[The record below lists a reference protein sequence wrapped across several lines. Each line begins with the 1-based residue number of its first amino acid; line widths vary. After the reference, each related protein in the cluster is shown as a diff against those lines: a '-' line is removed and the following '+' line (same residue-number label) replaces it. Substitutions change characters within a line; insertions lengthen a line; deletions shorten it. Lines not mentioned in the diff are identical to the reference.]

1 MKKALFLLLS
11 LTFILISCSENPE
24 SYIKY
29 INGYWEIKH
38 VEKDNTL
45 LKEFNISS
53 NVDYF
58 EVNEET
64 LTGFRKKV
72 TPTLEGKFI
81 INKHESPFTL
91 KIEGDELIINYNVNG
106 NEYQETI
113 KNASKEKMVITNTE
127 GITYV
132 YRPFISINLE

>member
-1 MKKALFLLLS
+1 MKKSLLLLS
-11 LTFILISCSENPE
+11 LTFLLLNCSDNPE
-24 SYIKY
+24 SYIKH

-38 VEKDNTL
+38 VEKDNQL
-45 LKEFNISS
+45 LKEFNMSS

-91 KIEGDELIINYNVNG
+91 KIEENELIISYNVNG

-113 KNASKEKMVITNTE
+113 KNASKEKMVITNAD

>member
-1 MKKALFLLLS
+1 MKKSLLLLL
-11 LTFILISCSENPE
+11 LTFILLNCSDNPE
-24 SYIKY
+24 NYIKY

-38 VEKDNTL
+38 VEKDNQL
-45 LKEFNISS
+45 LKEYNFSS

-58 EVNEET
+58 EVNDET

-81 INKHESPFTL
+81 INNHESPFSL
-91 KIEGDELIINYNVNG
+91 KIEENNLIIEYNVNG
-106 NEYQETI
+106 NKFQETI
-113 KNASKEKMVITNTE
+113 INASEEKMVITNAE

-132 YRPFISINLE
+132 YRPFTPINLE

>member
-1 MKKALFLLLS
+1 MKKSLLLLS
-11 LTFILISCSENPE
+11 LTFLLLNCSDNPE
-24 SYIKY
+24 SYIKH

-38 VEKDNTL
+38 VEKDNQL
-45 LKEFNISS
+45 LKEYNISS

-58 EVNEET
+58 EVNEKT

-91 KIEGDELIINYNVNG
+91 KIIEKELIISYNVNG

>member
-1 MKKALFLLLS
+1 MKKSLLLLS
-11 LTFILISCSENPE
+11 LTFLLLNCSDNPE
-24 SYIKY
+24 NYIKH

-38 VEKDNTL
+38 VEKDNQL
-45 LKEFNISS
+45 LKEYNISS

-64 LTGFRKKV
+64 LSGFRKKV
-72 TPTLEGKFI
+72 TPTFEGKFI

-91 KIEGDELIINYNVNG
+91 KIEENELIISYNVNG

-113 KNASKEKMVITNTE
+113 KNASKEKMVITNSE

-132 YRPFISINLE
+132 YRPFVSINLE

>member
-1 MKKALFLLLS
+1 MKKTIIILLLS
-11 LTFILISCSENPE
+11 FFFISCQQK
-24 SYIKY
+24 IKQEDIPK

-38 VEKDNTL
+38 VEKDNKL
-45 LKEFNISS
+45 LKEYNISS

-91 KIEGDELIINYNVNG
+91 KIEGDELIISYNVNG
-106 NEYQETI
+106 NEYLETI
-113 KNASKEKMVITNTE
+113 KNASKEKMVITNAE

>member
-91 KIEGDELIINYNVNG
+91 KIEGNDRDFIFKAATLESSTDWITELHKHIG
-106 NEYQETI
+106 T
-113 KNASKEKMVITNTE
+113 SE
-127 GITYV
+127 G
-132 YRPFISINLE
+132 FL